1 MKADVITI
9 RIAEP
14 NDAGRVSAVLA
25 ASYGAVYADWYPAD
39 VLAAALPTLTAA
51 RAELLSSKRFY
62 IAETLAGPIACGGW
76 STQRSGSGHGERG
89 VAYVRQFATE
99 PNHLRRGVGGAIL
112 EYSIRQA
119 RAAGCVDMEVDA
131 SLPGERFYAS
141 YGFERRGEHALV
153 IGGKHRFQFV
163 RMSRPL

>member
-9 RIAEP
+9 RIAGP
-14 NDAGRVSAVLA
+14 DDAERVAAVLA
-25 ASYGAVYADWYPAD
+25 ASYGAVYADWYPSD
-39 VLAAALPTLTAA
+39 LLAAALPTLTSP
-51 RAELLSSKRFY
+51 RPELLASQRFY
-62 IAETLAGPIACGGW
+62 IAETLTGPIACGGW
-76 STQRSGSGHGERG
+76 SMQRPGAVFGERG

-99 PNHLRRGVGGAIL
+99 PNHLRKGVGGAIL

-119 RAAGCVDMEVDA
+119 RAAGCVEMEVDS
-131 SLPGERFYAS
+131 SLPGERFYAA
-141 YGFERRGEHALV
+141 YGFDRRGEHALV